1 MLLPL
6 KDENPTSSIPV
17 LTILI
22 IVINILIFFYQQSLS
37 GTAGQHFILK
47 WGAVPYQI
55 VHGEIIY
62 VPLSIP
68 LPLTIFS
75 SMFLHGGFWHLGGNM
90 LYLWI
95 FGNNIEDALG
105 HVRFLIFYFLAGG
118 LAALTQ
124 IFSDPSSPLPMVG
137 ASGAVSGI
145 LGAYLLLYPGAR
157 ILTLLFLFPFLRL
170 IRLPAIL
177 VLGFWFFFQLLGL
190 GMGKVSNV
198 AFAAHIG
205 GFISG
210 LLLVKLLTPSQPKRR
225 RYYW

>member
-6 KDENPTSSIPV
+6 KDENPTLSFPL

-22 IVINILIFFYQQSLS
+22 IVINVLIFFYQQSLS
-37 GTAGQHFILK
+37 LTESQRFILK

-55 VHGEIIY
+55 VHGEIIH

-68 LPLTIFS
+68 ASLTIFS

-95 FGNNIEDALG
+95 FGNNIEDTLG
-105 HVRFLIFYFLAGG
+105 HARFLIFYFLTGA

-145 LGAYLLLYPGAR
+145 LGAYLLLFPGAR

-170 IRLPAIL
+170 IHLPAIL
-177 VLGFWFFFQLLGL
+177 VLGLWFFFQLLGL
-190 GMGKVSNV
+190 GMGKISNV

-210 LLLVKLLTPSQPKRR
+210 LLLVKILTPYRPKRR
-225 RYYW
+225 RYW

>member
-6 KDENPTSSIPV
+6 KDENPTASLPL

-22 IVINILIFFYQQSLS
+22 IVINVLIFFYQQSLS
-37 GTAGQHFILK
+37 GTEAQRFILK

-55 VHGEIIY
+55 VHGEIIH

-68 LPLTIFS
+68 TPLTIFS

-105 HVRFLIFYFLAGG
+105 HARFLIFYFLTGAV
-118 LAALTQ
+118 AALTQ
-124 IFSDPSSPLPMVG
+124 IFSDPSSALPMVG

-170 IRLPAIL
+170 IHLPAIL

-190 GMGKVSNV
+190 SLGQISNV

-210 LLLVKLLTPSQPKRR
+210 LLLVKILTPLKPRRR
-225 RYYW
+225 RYW

>member
-6 KDENPTSSIPV
+6 KDENPTLSFPF

-22 IVINILIFFYQQSLS
+22 IVINVLIFFYQQSLS
-37 GTAGQHFILK
+37 LTEGQHFILK

-55 VHGEIIY
+55 VHGEIIH

-68 LPLTIFS
+68 APLTIFS

-95 FGNNIEDALG
+95 FGNNIEDTLG
-105 HVRFLIFYFLAGG
+105 HARFLIFYFLAGA

-145 LGAYLLLYPGAR
+145 LGAYLLLFPGAR
-157 ILTLLFLFPFLRL
+157 ILTLLLLFPFLRL
-170 IRLPAIL
+170 IHLPAIL
-177 VLGFWFFFQLLGL
+177 VLGLWFLFQLLGL
-190 GMGKVSNV
+190 GMGKISNV

-210 LLLVKLLTPSQPKRR
+210 LLVVKILAPYKPKRK
-225 RYYW
+225 RYW

>member
-6 KDENPTSSIPV
+6 KDENPTITFPF

-22 IVINILIFFYQQSLS
+22 IITNIFIFLYQQYLPWAE
-37 GTAGQHFILK
+37 GHRFLLK

-55 VHGEIIY
+55 VHGEVIH

-68 LPLTIFS
+68 APLTIFS
-75 SMFLHGGFWHLGGNM
+75 SMFLHGGLWHLGGNM

-95 FGNNIEDALG
+95 FGNNIEDVLG
-105 HVRFLIFYFLAGG
+105 HARFLIFYLLTGAI
-118 LAALTQ
+118 AALTQ

-145 LGAYLLLYPGAR
+145 LGAYLILYPGAR
-157 ILTLLFLFPFLRL
+157 ILTLLFLFPFIRL
-170 IRLPAIL
+170 ISLPALLIL
-177 VLGFWFFFQLLGL
+177 IFWFFFQLLGL

-210 LLLVKLLTPSQPKRR
+210 LLLVKILAPFRPKKK
-225 RYYW
+225 RYW

>member
-6 KDENPTSSIPV
+6 KDENPTISLPF

-22 IVINILIFFYQQSLS
+22 IITNIFIFLYQQSLPWAE
-37 GTAGQHFILK
+37 GHRFLLK

-55 VHGEIIY
+55 VHGEVIHG
-62 VPLSIP
+62 PLSIP
-68 LPLTIFS
+68 APLTIFS

-105 HVRFLIFYFLAGG
+105 HARFLIFYLLTGAI
-118 LAALTQ
+118 AALTQ

-145 LGAYLLLYPGAR
+145 LGAYLILYPGAR
-157 ILTLLFLFPFLRL
+157 ILTLLFLFPFIRL
-170 IRLPAIL
+170 IRLPALL
-177 VLGFWFFFQLLGL
+177 VLTFWFFFQLLGL

-210 LLLVKLLTPSQPKRR
+210 LLLIKILAPLRPKKRR
-225 RYYW
+225 FW